1 VTGSGDCALAD
12 KLTPDD
18 VSKLRARAAAEPEGE
33 KGEAEGSEA
42 KALDAEAFANRNEDD
57 DIGDCR
63 SFRRIERTGVSHEG
77 SNAAPCTADC
87 ALADKLTLV
96 DVSKL
101 RARAAAEPE
110 GEKGKAEGS
119 EAKAL
124 DAEPEGER
132 GEESM
137 ALCRI
142 AKRCGSIRRRS
153 GRGFSSL
160 LELCASAQ
168 NGFNCYAAGAG
179 NRSLFEVLHESACC
193 DRAHQDLK

>member
-1 VTGSGDCALAD
+1 VTGSG
-12 KLTPDD
+12 
-18 VSKLRARAAAEPEGE
+18 
-33 KGEAEGSEA
+33 
-42 KALDAEAFANRNEDD
+42 
-57 DIGDCR
+57 
-63 SFRRIERTGVSHEG
+63 
-77 SNAAPCTADC
+77 DC

-110 GEKGKAEGS
+110 GEKEEAEGFGS

-124 DAEPEGER
+124 DAEAFANRNEDDDIGDCKSFRRAERTGVSHEGSNAAPCTAVCALADKLTLVDVSKLRARAAAEPEGER

-160 LELCASAQ
+160 LELCTSAQ

-179 NRSLFEVLHESACC
+179 NRSLFEVCAETMHMSSRLEAKGGDGCRCTTS
-193 DRAHQDLK
+193 